1 MPTKKV
7 ILISGFAQAG
17 KDTLADAI
25 ESFAPVKRLKF
36 ATALRKA
43 AEKALKSLGVSIDV
57 WSEEPAVKN
66 AVRPYLIELARL
78 ARAIDRDVFARTTL
92 QDAIYALSV
101 NGDKTVVITD
111 CRYDNEY
118 SIFKEAGKQLEWE
131 VIRIHI
137 ERTNNRPAHD
147 EELLSVVTLDA
158 KYPADWKVGFD
169 DGDFEGIKRFAEMFV
184 ASTLAKDTPV
194 I

>member
-1 MPTKKV
+1 MTTKKV
-7 ILISGFAQAG
+7 ILISGYAQAG

-25 ESFAPVKRLKF
+25 ESYAPTKRLKF
-36 ATALRKA
+36 ATALRTA

-57 WSEEPAVKN
+57 WSEDPAVKTI
-66 AVRPYLIELARL
+66 VRPFLIELARL
-78 ARAIDRDVFARTTL
+78 ARAIDRDVFARKTL

-118 SIFKEAGKQLEWE
+118 SIFKDAGKQLEWE

-137 ERTNNRPAHD
+137 ERTGGKPAHD
-147 EELLSVVTLDA
+147 EELLSVVTLEA
-158 KYPADWKVGFD
+158 KYPADWKVGFE
-169 DGDFEGIKRFAEMFV
+169 DGDIQGIKRFAEMFV
-184 ASTLAKDTPV
+184 ASALAKETV
-194 I
+194 VT